1 MIIEKR
7 EFDDC
12 FDNYALSTA
21 AEYQTISVDNR
32 ILGHFNIETVS
43 TIKRSGR
50 HKSSIYCCFD
60 SNKQISKKYRS
71 GEKFS
76 DYASASIVL
85 NGTESIDV
93 YELVEFD
100 NIDQISDF
108 FAVHSLDFR
117 KIVDSYIEAFVES
130 DRTDSE
136 GRYVKLWK
144 DLRNKYDDIVDWQE
158 YLADISDGFDKI
170 YENEL
175 GQIVNDFADLS
186 FWLSSLICDNMKK
199 EFFNYGESYVADL
212 SVVNDVHVFR
222 WNVNFMN
229 LSFDAWVDEFFGKVF

>member
-12 FDNYALSTA
+12 FGSYALSTA
-21 AEYQTISVDNR
+21 ADYQTISVDNR

-43 TIKRSGR
+43 IIKRNGS
-50 HKSSIYCCFD
+50 HNSCIYCCFN

-76 DYASASIVL
+76 DYVSASIVL
-85 NGTESIDV
+85 NDADPIDV

-108 FAVHSLDFR
+108 FAIHNLDFR
-117 KIVDSYIEAFVES
+117 EIVDSYIEDFVES

-158 YLADISDGFDKI
+158 DLTNISDGFDNI

-175 GQIVNDFADLS
+175 EHIVSNFADLS
-186 FWLSSLICDNMKK
+186 FWLSALICDNMKK
-199 EFFNYGESYVADL
+199 EFFNYGESSVADL
-212 SVVNDVHVFR
+212 SVVNDVHIFR

-229 LSFDAWVDEFFGKVF
+229 LSFDAWVDEFFGKLF